1 MFVNTVRYG
10 YSNKK
15 YVSGRG
21 LVDSMSSAFSQIGNA
36 FKSSA
41 GTVFKSIG
49 SYLSKNKDLIAKP
62 ILGAVGSLGAAAL
75 TAGVPA
81 AIAAIQAIRNKKQLP
96 SQSSVQLPAQSPVPM
111 PIPENVKYKE
121 ILKNILD
128 AQSPSMVPV
137 TNIIGSGIK
146 SF

>member
-96 SQSSVQLPAQSPVPM
+96 AQLPAQSPVPM

>member
-41 GTVFKSIG
+41 GNVL

-81 AIAAIQAIRNKKQLP
+81 AIAAIQAIRNKKQ
-96 SQSSVQLPAQSPVPM
+96 QSPAQSPAQSSV

>member
-75 TAGVPA
+75 TASVPA

-96 SQSSVQLPAQSPVPM
+96 AQLPAQSPVPV

-128 AQSPSMVPV
+128 AQPPSMVPV

>member
-81 AIAAIQAIRNKKQLP
+81 AIAAIQAIRNKKQ
-96 SQSSVQLPAQSPVPM
+96 QSPAQSPAQSSV

-128 AQSPSMVPV
+128 AQPPSMVPV

>member
-1 MFVNTVRYG
+1 
-10 YSNKK
+10 
-15 YVSGRG
+15 
-21 LVDSMSSAFSQIGNA
+21 MSSAFSQIGNA

-75 TAGVPA
+75 TAGIPA
-81 AIAAIQAIRNKKQLP
+81 AITAIQAIRNKKQLP
-96 SQSSVQLPAQSPVPM
+96 SQSSAQSPVPM

>member
-41 GTVFKSIG
+41 GTVL

-81 AIAAIQAIRNKKQLP
+81 AIAAIQAIRNKKKLP
-96 SQSSVQLPAQSPVPM
+96 SQSSAQLPAQLPVPV

-128 AQSPSMVPV
+128 AQPPSMVPV